1 MNGAVC
7 DAFAAL
13 ANRHSTRAFDP
24 GRKVEPALV
33 ERLLD
38 LAARAPS
45 GSNIQPWRAEV
56 VTGPARD
63 RLAQAM
69 EAAFLAGEGANEWP
83 YYPEQWREPYLAR
96 RRELGKA
103 LYALVGVA
111 KGDAAAAQRQ
121 MARNFVFFDAPAL
134 VIVTIDRDLAQGSW
148 LDVGGFVMALLVA
161 AEGAGLASCPMQAP
175 AQFAPLIRAQL
186 GVGEDRLVACAV
198 ALGYEAAGEPVNS
211 LRATRVPAAEFARFH
226 HD

>member
-1 MNGAVC
+1 MSAAAC

-13 ANRHSTRAFDP
+13 RGRFSTRAFDP
-24 GRKVEPALV
+24 ARPLAPALI
-33 ERLLD
+33 ERILD

-45 GSNIQPWRAEV
+45 GSNIQPWTAEV
-56 VTGPARD
+56 VTGPARE
-63 RLAQAM
+63 RLAAAM
-69 EAAFLAGEGANEWP
+69 VEAFLAGEGANEWP
-83 YYPEQWREPYLAR
+83 YYPPVWREPYLAR

-103 LYALVGVA
+103 LYRLAGVA

-121 MARNFVFFDAPAL
+121 TARNFAFFDAPAL

-148 LDVGGFVMALLVA
+148 LDVGGFVMAMLVA
-161 AEGAGLASCPMQAP
+161 AQGAGLHSCPMQAP

-186 GVGEDRLVACAV
+186 GVGEDKLVACAV
-198 ALGYEAAGEPVNS
+198 ALGHALADAPVNS
-211 LRATRVPAAEFARFH
+211 LRSTRVPAAQFARFH